1 MTGFWRNLLYW
12 IGSRFR
18 AAADRDLDH
27 GFRNNARANAI
38 NAYAD
43 RLRRW

>member
-1 MTGFWRNLLYW
+1 MKGFWRLVLFW

-18 AAADRDLDH
+18 AAADRDLAH
-27 GFRNNARANAI
+27 GFKNNARADAI
-38 NAYAD
+38 NKYAD